1 MSMYSTSHDN
11 CSTPM
16 RKGQVEKGAM
26 RKGDRRCRKCQSPSD
41 LLHCLF
47 AGWRAARWRTR
58 GLLLC
63 VLVITGCS
71 NGMEDQPKY
80 EPYEASI
87 FFSNGMSAQP
97 VVPNTVA
104 RGQLRAD
111 SHLYAGQVEGRQAEE
126 FPFAVTSEVLE
137 RGQERYNI
145 YCTPCHGYAGYGDG
159 IVVQRGFSPPPSLH
173 EERLRMAPVG
183 HIFGVI
189 TNGIG
194 AMYSYGERITPEDRW
209 AIIAY
214 VRALQLSQNATME
227 NVPADQQ
234 PGLEAASDEV
244 TETVTITVVMPE
256 Q

>member
-1 MSMYSTSHDN
+1 L
-11 CSTPM
+11 
-16 RKGQVEKGAM
+16 RVV
-26 RKGDRRCRKCQSPSD
+26 
-41 LLHCLF
+41 
-47 AGWRAARWRTR
+47 

-63 VLVITGCS
+63 VLVITGCN

-80 EPYEASI
+80 EPFEAST
-87 FFSNGMSAQP
+87 FFDDGMSARP
-97 VVPNTVA
+97 LVPHTVA

-126 FPFAVTSEVLE
+126 FPFAITAEVMA

-173 EERLRMAPVG
+173 DERLRMAPVG
-183 HIFGVI
+183 HFFGVI
-189 TNGIG
+189 TNGFG
-194 AMYSYGERITPEDRW
+194 AMYSYADRIMPEDRW
-209 AIIAY
+209 AIVAY

-227 NVPADQQ
+227 QVPADQQ
-234 PGLEAASDEV
+234 PALEATPAAI
-244 TETVTITVVMPE
+244 TETVVITVVMPE